1 MLINCGF
8 DTSYPLIINATI
20 YGTLSKRAQHMR
32 RKEPLE
38 IPEAGFREILY
49 NAIVHK
55 QYLGVDIQMH
65 VYNDRVEVWNE
76 GEFVKKT

>member
-1 MLINCGF
+1 
-8 DTSYPLIINATI
+8 
-20 YGTLSKRAQHMR
+20 MR